1 MDSIDTPI
9 PQADR
14 PEGDTSP
21 APLEYAPPPL
31 SPVGGS
37 TTSAAEPTTQVIAP
51 MASTPVAP
59 TAAHSSLVPTTGEQC
74 PACGALMAADQRY
87 CLECG
92 QRRGEPRLPFM
103 DAVVL
108 MDVVV
113 KGPSKAPPAPP
124 AKRRPRLSANATLI
138 AGIGTLLLALG
149 IGVLIGRSGNH
160 TNSGASSTPVVVKVP
175 GSGEATGTTAQTNAG
190 GGSGAG
196 SAAKASKAKAGASTG
211 SSGQS
216 EKVEEVLKP
225 AKGVKLPPPKAQ
237 LGEKCS
243 HGTSG
248 CKGGKFTGEFFGG
261 G

>member
-1 MDSIDTPI
+1 MQGVADFGDDAAPGRIAGSTGSANGDLTIGSTGDPI
-9 PQADR
+9 PQAAV
-14 PEGDTSP
+14 P
-21 APLEYAPPPL
+21 A
-31 SPVGGS
+31 V
-37 TTSAAEPTTQVIAP
+37 T
-51 MASTPVAP
+51 

-124 AKRRPRLSANATLI
+124 RQRRPRLSANATLI

-175 GSGEATGTTAQTNAG
+175 GSGEATGTTAQTNTGA
-190 GGSGAG
+190 GSGANT
-196 SAAKASKAKAGASTG
+196 AAKASESKSKASDR
-211 SSGQS
+211 
-216 EKVEEVLKP
+216 
-225 AKGVKLPPPKAQ
+225 
-237 LGEKCS
+237 
-243 HGTSG
+243 
-248 CKGGKFTGEFFGG
+248 
-261 G
+261 